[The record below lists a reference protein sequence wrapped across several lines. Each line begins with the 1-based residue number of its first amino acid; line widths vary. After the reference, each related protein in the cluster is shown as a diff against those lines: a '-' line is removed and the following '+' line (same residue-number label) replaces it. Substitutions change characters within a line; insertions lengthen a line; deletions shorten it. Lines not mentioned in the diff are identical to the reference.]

1 MIALIDGDII
11 VYRAGFS
18 AQSTY
23 YAIINRKD
31 GFEIEFEPH
40 QKKKEVIQVSSHM
53 GLTTEEWA
61 LDARIMV
68 RPVSHACQAA
78 KLILEAIIAEIKPDQ
93 VRIFL
98 TSNDKS
104 NYRFKIA
111 KTKKYK
117 GNRTAPKPKHYDDV
131 RKYLIEQWAA
141 EVITGEEA
149 DDAMGKAQTV
159 PGVESVICS
168 IDKDLDIIP
177 GLHYNFVK
185 DERYKVSFF
194 GSLKLYTLASG
205 RQAIRGGGL
214 KWFYAQM
221 LLGDNADNI
230 PGITG
235 CGPIKVFNIL
245 NPLTTETE
253 VHNRVLG
260 IYNSAYPDGLEKFKE
275 MYNLLYIRRN
285 DHKIPEDLCLS

>member
-23 YAIINRKD
+23 YAIVNQKD

-40 QKKKEVIQVSSHM
+40 QKKKEVIQVSSHI
-53 GLTTEEWA
+53 GLKLGEDWA
-61 LDARIMV
+61 LDARVMV

-78 KLILEAIIAEIKPDQ
+78 KLIIEAILTKIQPDH

-104 NYRFKIA
+104 NYRFEIA

-117 GNRTAPKPKHYDDV
+117 GNRTAPKPHHYDDV
-131 RKYLIEQWAA
+131 RKYLIEHWAA
-141 EVITGEEA
+141 EVVTGEEA
-149 DDAMGKAQTV
+149 DDAMGKAQTS
-159 PGVESVICS
+159 GGEETIICS
-168 IDKDLDIIP
+168 IDKDMDIIP

-185 DERYKVSFF
+185 DERYKVSLF
-194 GSLKLYTLASG
+194 GSLKLYNLSSG
-205 RQAIRGGGL
+205 RQGIRGGGL

-230 PGITG
+230 PGVEG
-235 CGPIKVFNIL
+235 YGPVKVFKTL
-245 NPLTTETE
+245 DKLTTEEQCHTAVQAIYRNSFQFPRERFKE
-253 VHNRVLG
+253 VH
-260 IYNSAYPDGLEKFKE
+260 
-275 MYNLLYIRRN
+275 NLLYIRRN
-285 DHKIPEDLCLS
+285 DHTPLEAL